1 MKTFTHFIASTALL
15 VAIAAPASAAIS
27 PNLVRDVQFAAGVN
41 SNVITTVN
49 GDTVTL
55 RGHVEDQAV
64 VRAIERAARKN
75 GAKSVVNGVQWRS

>member
-15 VAIAAPASAAIS
+15 VAITAPASAAIS